1 MFRRKAKSHDIALLA
16 ANAIT
21 AKVMV
26 ADENFNIVYMNEAV
40 KTMLAEAEADLKK
53 ELPNFSVATL
63 VGSNIDIFHKNPS
76 HQRGML
82 SALRSLHRGTI
93 KVGNWTFDLAAT
105 PLTDASGRRAGT
117 VVEWADASMRL
128 QNLDFAAQAAAASRA
143 QAVIEFN
150 VDGTIITA
158 NENFLNAMGYSLAEI
173 QGKHH
178 SMFVE
183 PSYRDSSTYRDFW
196 AKLNRGE
203 YEAAE

>member
-76 HQRGML
+76 H
-82 SALRSLHRGTI
+82 
-93 KVGNWTFDLAAT
+93 
-105 PLTDASGRRAGT
+105 
-117 VVEWADASMRL
+117 
-128 QNLDFAAQAAAASRA
+128 
-143 QAVIEFN
+143 
-150 VDGTIITA
+150 
-158 NENFLNAMGYSLAEI
+158 
-173 QGKHH
+173 
-178 SMFVE
+178 
-183 PSYRDSSTYRDFW
+183 
-196 AKLNRGE
+196 
-203 YEAAE
+203 